1 MSKETA
7 FQDGYGGFR
16 FGFRCGANKY
26 PPAEPEVLRLRA
38 PQRGLIAIEPKTAA
52 PEARPHDPKGFDRG
66 GNFLSQHIG

>member
-1 MSKETA
+1 MRISVQSVTVVAEYLRRDCPAKTMSKETA

-38 PQRGLIAIEPKTAA
+38 SQRGLIAI
-52 PEARPHDPKGFDRG
+52 G
-66 GNFLSQHIG
+66 